1 LLAAFLTLS
10 SGAAVAD
17 ELTDAAKRLLEQRRA
32 REAYQLL
39 LPHESARAGDIEYD
53 YLLGIAANDAGEAE
67 RAVFALERVLALQ
80 PDNHLAR
87 AEIARAYLALGER
100 DAARREFDTVR
111 AQAIPEA
118 AKANIER
125 MLAAIRAAETT
136 RIEGFIELGGGYD
149 SNVNAATAS
158 SQITIPAAVPGIGG
172 ATLVLDPLSRQRE
185 DAFAAVSAGVNL
197 TQKLAGAW
205 ALVAA
210 ASGLARLQQD
220 EKQFDQ
226 LTLDGS
232 LGARWSRG
240 GDAVTLGGQLQ
251 SFELDYARFR
261 EVRGLVAQWQH
272 SYDDNRQVSL
282 FGQYSQLRYPTQ
294 SIRDADREVIG
305 AAYGKA
311 FAARYSPVVFGTGY
325 VGRERE
331 RASDVPQLGNELW
344 GVRIGGQLAFGSGW
358 GLGATASYEERR
370 YGGPEPIFLETR
382 KDRQSDLSA
391 EVSYLLRART
401 TVLGRVAY
409 TDNRS
414 NLPLTRFDR
423 TVAGISVR
431 FSF

>member
-1 LLAAFLTLS
+1 MS
-10 SGAAVAD
+10 SGAAMAD

-172 ATLVLDPLSRQRE
+172 ATLVLDPLSQQRE

-197 TQKLAGAW
+197 TQKLSSAW

-240 GDAVTLGGQLQ
+240 SDAVTLGGQLQ

-261 EVRGLVAQWQH
+261 EVRGLLAQWQH
-272 SYDDNRQVSL
+272 SYDDNRQASL

-305 AAYGKA
+305 AAYAKA
-311 FAARYSPVVFGTGY
+311 FVARYSPVVFGTGY

-331 RASDVPQLGNELW
+331 LASEVPHLGNELW
-344 GVRIGGQLAFGSGW
+344 GVRIGGQLAFGGGW
-358 GLGATASYEERR
+358 GLGATASYEERQ

-391 EVSYLLRART
+391 EASYLLRAHT
-401 TVLGRVAY
+401 TVLARVAY

-423 TVAGISVR
+423 TVAGVSLR